1 VFNKFATGE
10 LDLPEDEA
18 DQMDDL
24 SEDEADNAAA
34 AEDSELEAYYEEL
47 GIDVNEMHGKRAKK
61 AED

>member
-1 VFNKFATGE
+1 M
-10 LDLPEDEA
+10 PEDEA
-18 DQMDDL
+18 DLMDDL

-47 GIDVNEMHGKRAKK
+47 GIDVNEMHEKRAKK